1 MKRDRFI
8 AERQGTWNQL
18 DSALTKSKSRP
29 WTLGVKGA
37 RDTGALY
44 RAAAADLAIAR
55 RLFPGDPLTVRLED
69 LVLRGRQAVYSAGVE
84 KMSVWRFIS
93 TTFWQRI
100 AERPVFPIIAFALVF
115 CAAGLAL
122 WWGATD
128 PGAASGV
135 VPGNF
140 IDGAAPPKGSQGIS
154 TSASAAFSS
163 EIFTNNIRV
172 TFLAFGAGFLFCVG
186 GAFLL
191 IYNGIILGAV
201 LGVAASAGNLGVVAQ
216 LVAAHGILEMSCIVV
231 AGGAG
236 MRMGWALVA
245 PGPLTRLKSLA
256 KEARPAF
263 EVILGCMPCLV
274 IAGLVE
280 GYISPAGWGTVG
292 VCIVGFGL
300 GGIFWGLVFTRG
312 RSAARAARD
321 ARVAAIPA

>member
-1 MKRDRFI
+1 MRRDRFI
-8 AERQGTWNQL
+8 AERQGTWNLL
-18 DSALTKSKSRP
+18 DAALAQSKSRP

-55 RLFPGDPLTVRLED
+55 RLYPGDPLTARLED

-84 KMSVWRFIS
+84 KMSVWRFMS

-100 AERPVFPIIAFALVF
+100 AERPVFPLIAFVLVF
-115 CAAGLAL
+115 GSAGLAML
-122 WWGATD
+122 WGATD
-128 PGAASGV
+128 PGAASGL
-135 VPGNF
+135 VPGDF
-140 IDGAAPPKGSQGIS
+140 INGAAPPKGSQGLS
-154 TSASAAFSS
+154 TADSAAFSS
-163 EIFTNNIRV
+163 MLFTNNIKV
-172 TFLAFGAGFLFCVG
+172 TFLAFGAGFLFCIG

-191 IYNGIILGAV
+191 IYNGVILGAV
-201 LGVAASAGNLGVVAQ
+201 FGLAAAAGNLGIVAQ
-216 LVAAHGILEMSCIVV
+216 LVAAHGILEISCIVV
-231 AGGAG
+231 SGGAG

-245 PGPLTRLKSLA
+245 PGPLTRLQSLA

-280 GYISPAGWGTVG
+280 GYISPAGWGPMG
-292 VCIVGFGL
+292 VCLVGFGL

-312 RSAARAARD
+312 RSAAKTAHA
-321 ARVAAIPA
+321 VG